1 MEMFVLMVIILMS
14 ALVITYN
21 KEIYLY
27 LCLVL
32 GSLLKDI
39 QSKVEKLFKKG
50 E

>member
-1 MEMFVLMVIILMS
+1 MFILMVVILMS